1 MASCPRVSSCVQPT
15 EGRLAQ
21 HHLTVSAPVR
31 TTCDGSPMTVRGGG
45 VPHVRMA
52 SIAVVQN
59 GSAASELR
67 CDAHHCIMVRVSGPP
82 HTRMWTK
89 FVHHTRAPLERPHPD
104 HSKCAVVL
112 GAVKD
117 EPCGGAPSLTAPA
130 RARLSIRVGRGE
142 ETGSTGRIRKSKL
155 MDRTL
160 GAPLDKIRPIQA
172 VVLCPGGRSGQCV
185 PTA

>member
-1 MASCPRVSSCVQPT
+1 MVSCPRVWFCVQPT

-104 HSKCAVVL
+104 TLKRAVVL
-112 GAVKD
+112 EAFKD
-117 EPCGGAPSLTAPA
+117 EPSVGANAPIPDRFCA
-130 RARLSIRVGRGE
+130 RRRMR
-142 ETGSTGRIRKSKL
+142 
-155 MDRTL
+155 M
-160 GAPLDKIRPIQA
+160 
-172 VVLCPGGRSGQCV
+172 CRSGRRNGCQV
-185 PTA
+185 EQRN